1 MSTIRDNFNQRR
13 RVFEKQYLPG
23 YTGFV
28 PTKNDLF
35 GMTEGEVNRT
45 VVKNGGM

>member
-1 MSTIRDNFNQRR
+1 MTSTLREGYNHRR

-28 PTKNDLF
+28 PTKNDFF
-35 GMTEGEVNRT
+35 GMTQGEINRA
-45 VVKNGGM
+45 VV